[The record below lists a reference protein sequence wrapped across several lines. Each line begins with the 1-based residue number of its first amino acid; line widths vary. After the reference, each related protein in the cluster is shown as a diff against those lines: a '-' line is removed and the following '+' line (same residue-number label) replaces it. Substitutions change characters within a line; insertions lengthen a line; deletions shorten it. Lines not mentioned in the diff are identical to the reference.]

1 MLVNNIFNWWIGVVE
16 DRFDPQQLGRVRV
29 RIVGI
34 HSDDKEILP
43 TKDLPWAI
51 AMQPSTSAA
60 ISGIGSTPLGL
71 LPGSWCIG
79 FFIDGDDMQ
88 QPVIMGTI
96 GSLSQP
102 NPVCQIQQNTDA
114 LNTPNV
120 LRAETGAPVLDAD
133 GKPIEVTP
141 EKTTNS
147 AEAIASTLPPLTQE
161 QIQKLMDALGFKES
175 SSVAGGAQ
183 NYSTVNRA
191 NYIGKYQ
198 FGAPALATLGYV
210 KIPQGGSLSNDR
222 LNDASAWTGKDGLT
236 SKEAFFANGPAQE
249 KIMFENLKFNYGVM
263 SRNGTINAND
273 PPEKVAGLLATA
285 HLLGAGGATS
295 YAQGRDSRDGN
306 GTSGAAYYRVG
317 ALAVGTEVPNPEKEG
332 EKIQPYQNPAGPLN
346 NPLAAAPRAFADPN
360 NEFPRCDYFGLPDT
374 NKLATGVTAG
384 TAVEQKIKRL
394 RENITTADGKQWSEP
409 KPAYCA
415 QYPYNQTFQTEAGH
429 IVEFDS
435 TPGQERVHLYH
446 KAGTYIE
453 IDVNGTMVRKVIGDN
468 YEILEQNN
476 KLYVRGAY
484 SLTVEGATQILVKND
499 CDLKVFGDTNATFHN
514 DINMNVGGD
523 FNLNVGGSFN
533 VKGGRVNF
541 TTDGEFEARSGG
553 SVQLTS
559 DGGNFDVIANNIYL
573 DLNRSGGQ
581 IRVDDGFATEASSNE
596 LGDAVD
602 TLTVENISMSPL
614 NRPDCSPQAFTL
626 DAGEVGAQEIHQ
638 AQVASGE
645 VVPTVPTESGE
656 AAPTTQTQESTTCDC
671 TEFNSFNEFP
681 DTLKLSRYYNLGE
694 LSSRAIVVK
703 EKVTAQ
709 RGFTVAQIVCNLKNL
724 SVNCLDKIKT
734 KYPDMI
740 VTNAFR
746 LDKPGKS
753 SSDHGAGMAAD
764 IQFTKASASDYYT
777 IVQWIA
783 ENVPYKQILLEYGG
797 GARMPWIHIAY
808 DKSGQ
813 KAPLPYATFKD
824 HGVYARNKFVNLA

>member
-51 AMQPSTSAA
+51 PMQPSTSAA

-71 LPGSWCIG
+71 LPGTWCIG
-79 FFIDGDDMQ
+79 FFIDGNDMQ

-102 NPVCQIQQNTDA
+102 NAVCNIQQKTDE
-114 LNTPNV
+114 LNKPNV
-120 LRAETGAPVLDAD
+120 LRAETGAPVLDAE

-141 EKTTNS
+141 EASENPS
-147 AEAIASTLPPLTQE
+147 DAISSTLPPLTQE
-161 QIQKLMDALGFKES
+161 QIQKLMNAIGFKES

-183 NYSTVNRA
+183 NYSTTNRA

-198 FGAPALATLGYV
+198 FGTPALATLGYI
-210 KIPQGGSLSNDR
+210 KIPQGGSLSNDI
-222 LNDASAWTGKDGLT
+222 LNDAASWTGKNGIT
-236 SKEAFFANGPAQE
+236 SKEAYFASGPVQE

-285 HLLGAGGATS
+285 HLLGAGGATA
-295 YAQGRDSRDGN
+295 YAQGRDSKDGN
-306 GTSGAAYYRVG
+306 GTSGAVYYSVG
-317 ALAVGTEVPNPEKEG
+317 ALAVGSFVPNVEKEQ
-332 EKIQPYQNPAGPLN
+332 EKIQPYQDPAGPLN
-346 NPLAAAPRAFADPN
+346 NPVTAAPRAFSDPN

-374 NKLATGVTAG
+374 NKLATGDTLG

-394 RENITTADGKQWSEP
+394 RENIGTANGGTWNEP

-415 QYPYNQTFQTEAGH
+415 TYPYNQTFQTEAGH
-429 IVEFDS
+429 LIEFDS

-446 KAGTYIE
+446 KAGTYVE
-453 IDVNGTMVRKVIGDN
+453 VDVNGTMVKKVIGDD
-468 YEILEQNN
+468 YEIVEHNQ
-476 KLYVRGAY
+476 KLYVRGGY
-484 SLTVEGATQILVKND
+484 SLTVEGATQILVKNN
-499 CDLKVFGDTNATFHN
+499 CDLQVFGETNATFHN
-514 DINMNVGGD
+514 NLNLSVANDMNISVGGA
-523 FNLNVGGSFN
+523 FN
-533 VKGGRVNF
+533 VKADSVNF
-541 TTDGEFEARSGG
+541 TTGGQFEVLSAG
-553 SVQLTS
+553 VIELTTEN
-559 DGGNFDVIANNIYL
+559 NFNVIGRNIYF
-573 DLNRSGGQ
+573 DLNSSRGQ
-581 IRVDDGFATEASSNE
+581 IRVNDGYATSASSNGLNE
-596 LGDAVD
+596 AAEQLEVE
-602 TLTVENISMSPL
+602 TLIVNAL
-614 NRPDCSPQAFTL
+614 NRPDCNPKAFTL
-626 DAGEVGAQEIHQ
+626 DAGESGAKEIHQ
-638 AQVASGE
+638 EQVAAGE
-645 VVPTVPTESGE
+645 VVETVPKESGE
-656 AAPTTQTQESTTCDC
+656 STPTTQNNETKTCDC

-681 DTLKLSRYYNLGE
+681 DTLKLSKYYNLGE
-694 LSSRAIVVK
+694 LSSKAIVVK
-703 EKVTAQ
+703 EKVQTQ
-709 RGFTVAQIVCNLKNL
+709 RGLSVADITCNLKNL
-724 SVNCLDKIKT
+724 AVNALDKIKT
-734 KYPDMI
+734 QYPDMI

-764 IQFTKASASDYYT
+764 IQFTKASASDYFT

-783 ENVPYKQILLEYGG
+783 ENVPYKQLLLEYGG

-808 DKSGQ
+808 DKTGQ
-813 KAPLPYATFKD
+813 KAPLPFATFKD
-824 HGVYARNKFVNLA
+824 HAVYARNKFVNLA